1 MEFLNYFQNV
11 FTVYHIALL
20 AGGTLAGLILG
31 ALPGLSPTMAVALMI
46 PFTFHMQPAAGL
58 ILLGAM
64 YTATVAGGAISAI
77 LVNVPG
83 APANIATALDGHP
96 LAKQGRAAEALH
108 YCFTS
113 SFIGGIT
120 GILVLIFFTP
130 PLADLALKFGPT
142 ELFWIAILGITIIGT
157 IGSESVVK
165 GLFAGL
171 FGLALSTIGDNPML
185 GEDRFVFSEHL
196 ESGIHIVTAL
206 IGLFAVPQVFS
217 LLEQAMQDS
226 NATLH
231 ALGSSRLAASLKYS
245 LCRFRALGIGSLVGV
260 VVGVIPGAGGQI
272 AGLVA
277 YDQVK
282 KTSKDPGK
290 YGQGEPDGIITAE
303 SANNAMVGPSLV
315 PLLTLSIPGSPTA
328 AVLLGGLLIHGLFP
342 GPDLFTVHG
351 EVTWTFINSLLVA
364 QVFMLI
370 FGLMLSQHSGW
381 IMRVP
386 GHYMAAV
393 ILVLAVFGTYSIQSS
408 YSDVLIM
415 FTLGLIMFFGS
426 KLGFGPAPLVLGII
440 LGPIAEDNFLQGKL
454 IGQSSGSALEYFT
467 SGPINLTL
475 IAICIGS
482 IAYSLYSGSKA
493 KRRQHKT
500 ANGAHDDL

>member
-1 MEFLNYFQNV
+1 MEFLNHFDNV
-11 FTVYHIALL
+11 FTLYHIALL
-20 AGGTLAGLILG
+20 VGGTLAGLILG

-83 APANIATALDGHP
+83 APANIATALDGHQ
-96 LAKQGRAAEALH
+96 LAIKGRAAEALH
-108 YCFTS
+108 YCFIS
-113 SFIGGIT
+113 SFVGGII
-120 GILVLIFFTP
+120 GIFVLIFFTP
-130 PLADLALKFGPT
+130 PLAELALKFGPA

-157 IGSESVVK
+157 IGSESVIK

-217 LLEQAMQDS
+217 LLEQSMQD
-226 NATLH
+226 NGAALH
-231 ALGSSRLAASLKYS
+231 KLGQSRLIQSARYNLT
-245 LCRFRALGIGSLVGV
+245 RIRALSIGSLVGV
-260 VVGVIPGAGGQI
+260 IVGVIPGAGGQI

-282 KTSKDPGK
+282 KTSGRADKFGS
-290 YGQGEPDGIITAE
+290 GEPDGIIAAE

-342 GPDLFTVHG
+342 GPDLFTIHG

-364 QVFMLI
+364 Q
-370 FGLMLSQHSGW
+370 GLMLLIGLILSQHSGW
-381 IMRVP
+381 IMKVP
-386 GHYMAAV
+386 GHYMAAA
-393 ILVLAVFGTYSIQSS
+393 ILLLAVYGTYSIQSS

-415 FTLGLIMFFGS
+415 FALGLIMFFGS
-426 KLGFGPAPLVLGII
+426 KFGFGPAPLVLGII

-454 IGQSSGSALEYFT
+454 IGQSSGSALTYFT
-467 SGPINLTL
+467 SGAINLTL
-475 IAICIGS
+475 ISICIGS
-482 IAYSLYSGSKA
+482 IVYSIYSGSKS
-493 KRRQHKT
+493 RRQQPKP
-500 ANGAHDDL
+500 ANGGKS

>member
-1 MEFLNYFQNV
+1 MEFLLHFDKV
-11 FTVYHIALL
+11 FTLYHIALL
-20 AGGTLAGLILG
+20 VGGTLAGLILG

-83 APANIATALDGHP
+83 APANIATALDGNQ
-96 LAKQGRAAEALH
+96 LAKKGRATEALH

-113 SFIGGIT
+113 SFIGGLL
-120 GILVLIFFTP
+120 GIFVLIFFTP
-130 PLADLALKFGPT
+130 PLARLALKFGPT

-157 IGSESVVK
+157 IGSASAVK
-165 GLFAGL
+165 GLLAGL

-185 GEDRFVFSEHL
+185 GEERFVVSEHL
-196 ESGIHIVTAL
+196 ESGIHIVVAL
-206 IGLFAVPQVFS
+206 IGLFAIPQIFT
-217 LLEQAMQDS
+217 LMEQAMTDKAS
-226 NATLH
+226 NI
-231 ALGSSRLAASLKYS
+231 LGLGNSRLFESIGYNL
-245 LCRFRALGIGSLVGV
+245 RRIRALGIGSITGIIVGI
-260 VVGVIPGAGGQI
+260 IPGAGGQI

-277 YDQVK
+277 YDQAK
-282 KTSKDPGK
+282 KTSKDPSL
-290 YGQGEPDGIITAE
+290 YGQGEPDGIIAAE

-342 GPDLFTVHG
+342 GPDLFTVHA

-364 QVFMLI
+364 QALMLVI
-370 FGLMLSQHSGW
+370 GLFLSQHSGW
-381 IMRVP
+381 IMKVP
-386 GHYMAAV
+386 GHYMAAA
-393 ILVLAVFGTYSIQSS
+393 ILILAVFGTYSIQSS

-415 FTLGLIMFFGS
+415 MTLGVMMYFAS
-426 KLGFGPAPLVLGII
+426 KMGFGPAPLVLGII

-454 IGQSSGSALEYFT
+454 IGESGDGVFNYFT
-467 SGPINLTL
+467 SGTINIVL
-475 IAICIGS
+475 ISLCIIS
-482 IAYSLYSGSKA
+482 IVYSAYSGNRDRNKS
-493 KRRQHKT
+493 
-500 ANGAHDDL
+500 

>member
-1 MEFLNYFQNV
+1 MEFLDHFHNV
-11 FTVYHIALL
+11 FTLYHIALL
-20 AGGTLAGLILG
+20 VGGTLAGLILG

-83 APANIATALDGHP
+83 APANIATALDGHQ
-96 LAKQGRAAEALH
+96 LARKGRAAEALH

-113 SFIGGIT
+113 SFIGGII
-120 GILVLIFFTP
+120 GIFVLIFFTP

-165 GLFAGL
+165 GLFSGL

-206 IGLFAVPQVFS
+206 IGLFAIPQVFN
-217 LLEQAMQDS
+217 LLEQSMQNND
-226 NATLH
+226 AVLH
-231 ALGSSRLAASLKYS
+231 ALGKSRLMQSLKYN
-245 LCRFRALGIGSLVGV
+245 LVRVRALGIGSLVGV
-260 VVGVIPGAGGQI
+260 IVGVIPGAGGQI

-277 YDQVK
+277 YDQTK
-282 KTSKDPGK
+282 KTSGNADKFGT
-290 YGQGEPDGIITAE
+290 GEPDGIIAAE

-342 GPDLFTVHG
+342 GPDLFTIHA

-364 QVFMLI
+364 QVLMLI
-370 FGLMLSQHSGW
+370 IGLILSQHSGW
-381 IMRVP
+381 IMKVP
-386 GHYMAAV
+386 GHYMAAI
-393 ILVLAVFGTYSIQSS
+393 ILLLAVYGTYSIQSS

-415 FTLGLIMFFGS
+415 FALGLIMFFGS

-454 IGQSSGSALEYFT
+454 IGQSSGSAFTYFT
-467 SGPINLTL
+467 SGAINLTL
-475 IAICIGS
+475 ISICIGS
-482 IAYSLYSGSKA
+482 IAYSLYSGS
-493 KRRQHKT
+493 RSESQRQT
-500 ANGAHDDL
+500 PPGGDAP